1 MLVKRTILLVLCLL
15 LLAGMASAADLSP
28 STITNS
34 NTGRLA
40 YCG

>member
-1 MLVKRTILLVLCLL
+1 MLVKRTILLVLGLF
-15 LLAGMASAADLSP
+15 LLAGIASAADLSP